1 MTLPCRWAEGGLP
14 DFAGRVRFTRRFG
27 YPGRIDD
34 FERVWLTAAGVE
46 TSAKLVLNNA
56 SIGGFAAASGSFEAE
71 VTALLGQRNVLHVE
85 VEGSSNGGL
94 WGEVALEV
102 RCRAFL
108 RDIRV
113 RAVAGALE
121 IEGKVI
127 GPAGES
133 LELYV
138 VLGRHTADYATVIP
152 SPEGTPF
159 RMSAELPAV
168 VDGDGPLVLKLDL
181 VHGAT
186 VWYTYE
192 HVCDAAL
199 LERPGN

>member
-1 MTLPCRWAEGGLP
+1 LH

-46 TSAKLVLNNA
+46 ASADLILNNTP
-56 SIGGFAAASGSFEAE
+56 IGGFVRGSGSFEAD
-71 VTALLGQRNVLHVE
+71 VTALLGQRNVLDVE
-85 VEGSSNGGL
+85 VEGGTDGGL

-113 RAVAGALE
+113 GAVSGALE
-121 IEGKVI
+121 IRGMVL
-127 GPAGES
+127 GPADGP
-133 LELYV
+133 LELYA
-138 VLGRHTADYATVIP
+138 VLDRRTADYATVIP

-159 RMSAELPAV
+159 CMSAELPAV
-168 VDGDGPLVLKLDL
+168 VEEDGPLVLKLDL
-181 VHGAT
+181 VNGAT